1 MWYWQ
6 KTDQYNRTDSLEI
19 DPQTFSQL
27 ILDDGLPKVQWR
39 EDSFSRNGAKKSNS
53 KWNVEL
59 NTKCKT
65 VNLLEDGI
73 EKNLDG
79 LEHGDKFLDTTSEAQ
94 SVKK

>member
-1 MWYWQ
+1 M
-6 KTDQYNRTDSLEI
+6 NL
-19 DPQTFSQL
+19 
-27 ILDDGLPKVQWR
+27 
-39 EDSFSRNGAKKSNS
+39 

-65 VNLLEDGI
+65 VNLLGDSI

-79 LEHGDKFLDTTSEAQ
+79 LEQGDNFLDTMSEAQ